1 MINNIENSFIDII
14 QQTTWM
20 DKISKMK
27 AIEKVR
33 KSNLKSFYENL
44 IIQARVIKKKIG
56 YPEYL
61 ISDNITKLE
70 EDYHKVILFV
80 KYSII

>member
-1 MINNIENSFIDII
+1 MINNIQNSFIDII

-33 KSNLKSFYENL
+33 ESKF
-44 IIQARVIKKKIG
+44 G
-56 YPEYL
+56 
-61 ISDNITKLE
+61 
-70 EDYHKVILFV
+70 KVL
-80 KYSII
+80 